1 MLYPVFGQPQRE
13 KHMPKKKKRHGVL
26 IHTTIT
32 GRIDGKGP
40 VRIDVDGDGQ
50 PSVAMNIKKVRGQI
64 VGTQVVRGDQINYF
78 R

>member
-1 MLYPVFGQPQRE
+1 
-13 KHMPKKKKRHGVL
+13 MPKKKKKRHGVL

-32 GRIDGKGP
+32 GRVDGKGP
-40 VRIDVDGDGQ
+40 VRIAVDGDGE
-50 PSVAMNIKKVRGQI
+50 PGVVMNIGKVDGQI